1 VRLLQ
6 KPSTTLPPQKRI
18 VIGRWHAAAAQ
29 ASGGH
34 ADRPAR
40 VGAPLSQRLGSN
52 GPDAGQPPLPR
63 VDPIT
68 EEPTLLATLRCGLL
82 GGPPLNAAGDAM
94 SILDDARLDDKPA
107 RKWSRNR
114 SIMRPTAHD
123 LSRTEKLTSLLIGS
137 SRHRDDVA
145 LPVELRW
152 RPVPASRSAKLE
164 DSECSEEL
172 GLGCSRLR
180 SDDGL
185 FVPPPV
191 PLGVNLIPLHE
202 EVLVPVQQLVGF
214 TEKVTLTVDQKCF
227 APVDGILA
235 ERTTTI
241 RPNCLQTSRR
251 HRLRP

>member
-1 VRLLQ
+1 VKL
-6 KPSTTLPPQKRI
+6 
-18 VIGRWHAAAAQ
+18 
-29 ASGGH
+29 
-34 ADRPAR
+34 
-40 VGAPLSQRLGSN
+40 
-52 GPDAGQPPLPR
+52 
-63 VDPIT
+63 IT
-68 EEPTLLATLRCGLL
+68 EEQRLLAALSGGRL
-82 GGPPLNAAGDAM
+82 GGHPLDAPGDAI
-94 SILDDARLDDKPA
+94 SILDDALLDDKPA
-107 RKWSRNR
+107 RKWGRNR
-114 SIMRPTAHD
+114 SILRPTAHD
-123 LSRTEKLTSLLIGS
+123 LGLTKKLAGLLIGS

-164 DSECSEEL
+164 DSERSEEL
-172 GLGCSRLR
+172 GLGCPRLR

-191 PLGVNLIPLHE
+191 SLGVNLIPLHE

-241 RPNCLQTSRR
+241 RPNCLQTSRM
-251 HRLRP
+251 HQLRP